1 MVVPLWVEEEKV
13 GDTVNQNEQKKE
25 NVENVE
31 KQKNVKNIV
40 KH

>member
-1 MVVPLWVEEEKV
+1 MQRILVEEEKV
-13 GDTVNQNEQKKE
+13 GDTVNQNEQKIKE

-31 KQKNVKNIV
+31 KLKNVKNIV